1 VKTLTLTFASL
12 LTMSLMMTSAN
23 AEDDAPAP
31 ADAPPPAADVPPPPP
46 PGGRPSFASFDADA
60 DGKITLAE
68 FEAAFQ
74 PREMNGRTPQAADV
88 FGRWDADSDGA
99 ITEDEMAN
107 RPMRP
112 PGGQPPPRD

>member
-1 VKTLTLTFASL
+1 MKTLTLTFASL
-12 LTMSLMMTSAN
+12 LTMSLMMTLAN
-23 AEDDAPAP
+23 AEDDASAP
-31 ADAPPPAADVPPPPP
+31 ADAPPPAADAPPPP
-46 PGGRPSFASFDADA
+46 PGGRPSFASFDADS

-74 PREMNGRTPQAADV
+74 PRQMNGRTPQAADV

-99 ITEDEMAN
+99 ITEEEMAN

-112 PGGQPPPRD
+112 PGGQPPPSD